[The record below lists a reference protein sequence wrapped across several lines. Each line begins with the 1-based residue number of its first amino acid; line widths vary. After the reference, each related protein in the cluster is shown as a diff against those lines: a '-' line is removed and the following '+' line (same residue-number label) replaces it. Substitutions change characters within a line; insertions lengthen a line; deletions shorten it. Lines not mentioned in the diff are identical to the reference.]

1 MPGLESE
8 NRGQNDMMGVGAET
22 VKEISQPAVAY
33 LASVEPSFS
42 ACLTLLRASRC
53 SHVCEVATCG
63 GKLGRR
69 GRHRPCGEI
78 SDDADEVRLF
88 LGANRMT
95 QKIPIGWERKKKEE
109 KEKISVVQEME
120 LEKDVPTRVFLGEKQ
135 RAARKGSWE
144 GALTRD
150 AHINGGHSHRDPSPG
165 VKEPAH
171 REKKEPTQPL
181 AAPATDR
188 TAPAPTALPHRIAVR
203 PSAGSRPVA
212 SSHGHRSF
220 PPIQCPSYP
229 IIPIRSS
236 PSTTSI
242 SRAGCKKAHTWCACA
257 QSVPPCTF
265 VCLRLPY
272 LLAAWP
278 CLVCLSDRLHP
289 SRWTHVNFEARLTK
303 PCHLDLGK
311 ISTPTNPPPPPPTP
325 YISSLYNPVQTQ
337 PPLSP
342 ILNTSHHYIRASGRF
357 RKYRCCPAQERLTPS
372 HAPGLNPES
381 PKLTELPSPLAR

>member
-1 MPGLESE
+1 
-8 NRGQNDMMGVGAET
+8 MMGAGAET

-63 GKLGRR
+63 G
-69 GRHRPCGEI
+69 
-78 SDDADEVRLF
+78 
-88 LGANRMT
+88 
-95 QKIPIGWERKKKEE
+95 WERKKKEE
-109 KEKISVVQEME
+109 KEKRSVVQEME
-120 LEKDVPTRVFLGEKQ
+120 LEKDVPTWAQCEHSGRLEDTLPSVLPEG
-135 RAARKGSWE
+135 RKVDGQ
-144 GALTRD
+144 A
-150 AHINGGHSHRDPSPG
+150 G

-171 REKKEPTQPL
+171 RAKKEPTQPL

-188 TAPAPTALPHRIAVR
+188 TAPAPTAPPHRIAVR

-212 SSHGHRSF
+212 SSHGRRSF

-229 IIPIRSS
+229 IIPIRSN

-242 SRAGCKKAHTWCACA
+242 SRAGCKKVHTWCACA

-303 PCHLDLGK
+303 PCHLGLGK
-311 ISTPTNPPPPPPTP
+311 RSTPTNPPPPPPPPPPP
-325 YISSLYNPVQTQ
+325 YIITSLYNPVQTQ
-337 PPLSP
+337 PPFP
-342 ILNTSHHYIRASGRF
+342 
-357 RKYRCCPAQERLTPS
+357 PS
-372 HAPGLNPES
+372 
-381 PKLTELPSPLAR
+381 

>member
-8 NRGQNDMMGVGAET
+8 NRGRNDMMGAGAET

-53 SHVCEVATCG
+53 SYVCEVATCG
-63 GKLGRR
+63 
-69 GRHRPCGEI
+69 
-78 SDDADEVRLF
+78 
-88 LGANRMT
+88 
-95 QKIPIGWERKKKEE
+95 
-109 KEKISVVQEME
+109 
-120 LEKDVPTRVFLGEKQ
+120 
-135 RAARKGSWE
+135 
-144 GALTRD
+144 
-150 AHINGGHSHRDPSPG
+150 G

-188 TAPAPTALPHRIAVR
+188 TAPAPTAPPHRIAVR

-212 SSHGHRSF
+212 SSHGRRSF

-242 SRAGCKKAHTWCACA
+242 SRAGCEK
-257 QSVPPCTF
+257 
-265 VCLRLPY
+265 
-272 LLAAWP
+272 
-278 CLVCLSDRLHP
+278 
-289 SRWTHVNFEARLTK
+289 
-303 PCHLDLGK
+303 
-311 ISTPTNPPPPPPTP
+311 
-325 YISSLYNPVQTQ
+325 
-337 PPLSP
+337 
-342 ILNTSHHYIRASGRF
+342 NTSHHYIRASGRF